1 MAAILKLIRAAA
13 WSLMLSRTSRD
24 TLLAGLAELSR
35 LIARPSTRAGA
46 NGLFSSLLK
55 CRKAGGASGILQ
67 NAFKGAEEL
76 LLLKYARRIVFSS
89 SGALAISALAALL
102 WAAMKE
108 EGKDKNRTR
117 GGSRP
122 SDRVIEVDDFTVI
135 GERRDIWQ
143 R

>member
-1 MAAILKLIRAAA
+1 MAAVLKIIRAAA

-24 TLLAGLAELSR
+24 TLLAGLAGLAR
-35 LIARPSTRAGA
+35 WIARPSTRAGA

-55 CRKAGGASGILQ
+55 SRKAGGASGIFQ
-67 NAFKGAEEL
+67 NAFKGAED
-76 LLLKYARRIVFSS
+76 LLLKYARRIGFSS

-108 EGKDKNRTR
+108 EGRDKNRGR
-117 GGSRP
+117 GSSRP

-135 GERRDIWQ
+135 GERRG
-143 R
+143 